1 MGLSTTGTLVKPS
14 SSLVYTLNLYYVLKY
29 NDHLPKHTVSR
40 RTRRRCIDRIDSLH
54 WRQAAHEQDVALGF
68 WPSTSV
74 SADPVPPS
82 LNDSTLEDDLDIDL
96 EPPPPQN
103 HHDDD
108 DTTLP
113 TWGLPN
119 HEAFDY
125 GALNQESFQ
134 SDLELDDNSDFGVE
148 TAPQT
153 PIYDPE
159 MDWASDLGYT
169 SANSRAASPTVG
181 LNIDQI
187 GNNLEDEA
195 PQVPLTPDAPD
206 LELNEETAQEPN
218 IDTPMDC
225 SELPDGLRVFKEL
238 LLKFSSDGN
247 LTVTAAEAFLKTIN
261 MCLEK
266 GLLQCGSE
274 SNPAHRLP
282 MTLETLQRHA
292 GDPPD
297 IMNVYAKTIRHRGSR
312 KVTYRYTPILQY
324 AFGSVKRQLKSI
336 LERPGILEAINK
348 HREYLRRE
356 GKPDNV
362 LEDIQD
368 GELWRNFQKGDTK
381 FFENP
386 HNIGLILMC
395 DGFSPA
401 TRQGAASYSMGA
413 ISMCIANLPPD
424 LRNRPENK
432 ILVGVTP
439 GPHEPNVNT
448 INNFLKPMVSE
459 LLELWKE
466 GMSITHPD
474 GTLEVVFAALV
485 ACACDTPAARKVGG
499 FPGTGAQYPCTACWC
514 LHKEFDRY
522 DKKFPRRSRKE
533 HKCAS
538 KAYKLLPNKTQKE
551 NFISADFQKDK
562 PGGYWYSVLLRLP
575 YWDPSTMV
583 IVDPM
588 HCLFLDNTT
597 QTLWATASC
606 LATIDLPIAIPIL
619 WDKVDISSVEQQTHK
634 AWAKLKEAEEKKKA
648 ELRKGDKVTCNA
660 AKARQRALT
669 NTNPTTRPQKRQH
682 TTRVGNQSGDSN
694 SDLPLDACDV
704 ANLEQTK
711 EVDADQRGFISWRL
725 QDADGILFYQQLSN
739 IYALAQSGLRGAEQ
753 MRPNH
758 HGSSHLPEQIVRY
771 GPMSQ
776 IWTYS
781 DNIETSIACRASVL
795 LKLAQIDAFYS
806 AFVQAQPDIPIQQAA
821 YKHGNAPVL
830 ELEVNPLREVKHRGC
845 IFSMSSFCDSIIKAV
860 VMENGQL
867 AEQVGK
873 IIDIWEHKQAIS
885 STSSVSNTFV
895 LVQWYKASPIFALQA
910 VWLWTVDFPDA
921 NVEIYV
927 PDQYLDWEA
936 IIPVSNIQC
945 HCAWMTVNI
954 DNCPVWVAIGLDQ
967 E

>member
-29 NDHLPKHTVSR
+29 NDIISLNTLVRLQHSAFAVIICEGWA
-40 RTRRRCIDRIDSLH
+40 RCRKMGLVILDARLH

-82 LNDSTLEDDLDIDL
+82 LNASTLEDDLDIDL

-169 SANSRAASPTVG
+169 SGEAADIETDTDSHPELDDLLPISPANSRAASPTVG
-181 LNIDQI
+181 LNIGQI

-218 IDTPMDC
+218 IDTPMDR

-282 MTLETLQRHA
+282 MTLETLQQHA

-312 KVTYRYTPILQY
+312 KVTYCYTPILRY

-336 LERPGILEAINK
+336 LKRPGILEAINK

-413 ISMCIANLPPD
+413 ISI
-424 LRNRPENK
+424 NRPENK

-485 ACACDTPAARKVGG
+485 ACACNTPATRKVGG

-522 DKKFPRRSRKE
+522 NKKFPRRSRKE

-562 PGGYWYSVLLRLP
+562 PGGYRYSVLLRLP

-588 HCLFLDNTT
+588 HCLFLGLVDFQFHKIWVEMDHLQQGKELKELQNMID
-597 QTLWATASC
+597 LASTIQPRHC
-606 LATIDLPIAIPIL
+606 GQPPVGIGTSSAGSLTSDPLQSLATIDLPIAIPIL

-648 ELRKGDKVTCNA
+648 KLRKGDKVTCNA
-660 AKARQRALT
+660 AKAQQQALT
-669 NTNPTTRPQKRQH
+669 NTNPTTRPKKQQR
-682 TTRVGNQSGDSN
+682 TT
-694 SDLPLDACDV
+694 
-704 ANLEQTK
+704 
-711 EVDADQRGFISWRL
+711 
-725 QDADGILFYQQLSN
+725 
-739 IYALAQSGLRGAEQ
+739 
-753 MRPNH
+753 
-758 HGSSHLPEQIVRY
+758 
-771 GPMSQ
+771 
-776 IWTYS
+776 
-781 DNIETSIACRASVL
+781 
-795 LKLAQIDAFYS
+795 
-806 AFVQAQPDIPIQQAA
+806 
-821 YKHGNAPVL
+821 
-830 ELEVNPLREVKHRGC
+830 
-845 IFSMSSFCDSIIKAV
+845 
-860 VMENGQL
+860 
-867 AEQVGK
+867 
-873 IIDIWEHKQAIS
+873 
-885 STSSVSNTFV
+885 
-895 LVQWYKASPIFALQA
+895 
-910 VWLWTVDFPDA
+910 
-921 NVEIYV
+921 
-927 PDQYLDWEA
+927 
-936 IIPVSNIQC
+936 
-945 HCAWMTVNI
+945 
-954 DNCPVWVAIGLDQ
+954 
-967 E
+967 

>member
-1 MGLSTTGTLVKPS
+1 
-14 SSLVYTLNLYYVLKY
+14 YTSGEAA
-29 NDHLPKHTVSR
+29 DIETD
-40 RTRRRCIDRIDSLH
+40 TDSH
-54 WRQAAHEQDVALGF
+54 
-68 WPSTSV
+68 P
-74 SADPVPPS
+74 
-82 LNDSTLEDDLDIDL
+82 
-96 EPPPPQN
+96 
-103 HHDDD
+103 
-108 DTTLP
+108 
-113 TWGLPN
+113 
-119 HEAFDY
+119 
-125 GALNQESFQ
+125 
-134 SDLELDDNSDFGVE
+134 ELDDLL
-148 TAPQT
+148 
-153 PIYDPE
+153 PISP
-159 MDWASDLGYT
+159 
-169 SANSRAASPTVG
+169 ANSRAASPTVG

-292 GDPPD
+292 GNPPD

-312 KVTYRYTPILQY
+312 KVTYRYTPILRY

-439 GPHEPNVNT
+439 GPHEPNVDT

-485 ACACDTPAARKVGG
+485 ACACNTPAARKVGG
-499 FPGTGAQYPCTACWC
+499 FPGTGARYPCTACWC
-514 LHKEFDRY
+514 SHKEFDRY
-522 DKKFPRRSRKE
+522 NKKFPRRSRKE

-562 PGGYWYSVLLRLP
+562 PGGYRYSVLLRLP

-588 HCLFLDNTT
+588 HCLFLGLVDFQFHKIWVEMDHLRQGKELKELQNMIDS
-597 QTLWATASC
+597 ASTIRPRHC
-606 LATIDLPIAIPIL
+606 GRPPVGIGTSSAGSLTSDPLRSLATIDLPIAIPIL

-648 ELRKGDKVTCNA
+648 KLRKGDKVTRNA

-669 NTNPTTRPQKRQH
+669 NTNPTTRPQKRQR

-694 SDLPLDACDV
+694 SDLPLDARDV

-711 EVDADQRGFISWRL
+711 EVDAEQRGFISWRL
-725 QDADGILFYQQLSN
+725 QDADGILLLSTA
-739 IYALAQSGLRGAEQ
+739 IKHLCSRTVRRESIKIGKERLIKYLAQTAELRGAER

-758 HGSSHLPEQIVRY
+758 HGSSHLPEQILSNIANNSKDSLADWAAYMLHLDHKQARGTAKTKELDSHV
-771 GPMSQ
+771 
-776 IWTYS
+776 
-781 DNIETSIACRASVL
+781 DNIETSIARRASVL
-795 LKLAQIDAFYS
+795 LKLAQIDAFYT
-806 AFVQAQPDIPIQQAA
+806 A
-821 YKHGNAPVL
+821 YEHGNAPVL
-830 ELEVNPLREVKHRGC
+830 ELEVNPLREVKHRGR

-867 AEQVGK
+867 AERVGE

-895 LVQWYKASPIFALQA
+895 LVRWYKASPIFALRA
-910 VWLWTVDFPDA
+910 VRLWTVDFPDA
-921 NVEIYV
+921 DVEIYV

-936 IIPVSNIQC
+936 IIPVSDIQC
-945 HCAWMTVNI
+945 HCARMTVNI
-954 DNCPVWVAIGLDQ
+954 DNCPVWVAIGLDR
-967 E
+967 